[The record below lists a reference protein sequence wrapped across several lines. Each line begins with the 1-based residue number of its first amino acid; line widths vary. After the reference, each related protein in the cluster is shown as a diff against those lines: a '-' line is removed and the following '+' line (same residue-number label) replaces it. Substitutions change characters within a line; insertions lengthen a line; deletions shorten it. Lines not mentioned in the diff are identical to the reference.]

1 MPIPTQGV
9 EGRVQKLGAAV
20 QHSSSEGCN
29 GGMGRYHAMS
39 TFTHSVCAPAPTAAP
54 SVACR
59 RSLQEFKLLC
69 DAAHKP
75 QALLALLDELQGQ
88 STVVFTSSLDTTHK

>member
-1 MPIPTQGV
+1 
-9 EGRVQKLGAAV
+9 
-20 QHSSSEGCN
+20 
-29 GGMGRYHAMS
+29 MGRHRCPTATY
-39 TFTHSVCAPAPTAAP
+39 VCCTPAPTAAP
-54 SVACR
+54 SSACR